1 MVTVY
6 SLAENISILVS
17 FQAGIVGRIWWF
29 IFKVLNIA
37 LQKDHRVSVVEDNS
51 QTQAFSPGQL

>member
-1 MVTVY
+1 MVTLTQNMVAVY

-37 LQKDHRVSVVEDNS
+37 LQKDHRVSVVIGTYAN
-51 QTQAFSPGQL
+51 